1 MAERVGVIGAGLA
14 GLAAALDLTHAG
26 CQVTV
31 FERSRLLGGRA
42 TSFKVA
48 GHEVDNGQ
56 HVFLAC
62 CTEFIDFV
70 KRLGMEHALR
80 LQDRFDVL
88 MLSRRGKASRLRTS
102 GLPAPWHLLTA
113 FLGYRHMGWGA
124 KLDVARALACVR
136 ETRRFDGTFAE
147 WLARLGQRETAVT
160 AFWQPFL
167 VPALNAP
174 LDQMRASD
182 AAFVLLTAFLED
194 AGAARLGYCTVPLAR
209 IAEAAA
215 QRVDQ
220 VRLATPVAG
229 VEVRADGRVA
239 VRLAGGERE
248 VLDAV
253 VVAVPPPQLASLLV
267 RAESY
272 GVPPL
277 DGYRPHPIVDVH
289 LWHDRGAL
297 RFDLA
302 ALLDS
307 PVQWVFE
314 KAPGYLCCS
323 LSAADGFIHRSTE
336 DAVRVCWEEVRATV
350 PGLRD
355 ARLVEAH
362 VTRHP
367 NATFIARPGVQRPG
381 PGTRFPR
388 LSIAGSWTDTGW
400 PDTLESAVRSGRAAA
415 RHLLDAPV
423 VQCLTS

>member
-14 GLAAALDLTHAG
+14 GLAAAVELKGAG
-26 CQVTV
+26 REVTV

-42 TSFKVA
+42 TSFVVA

-62 CTEFIDFV
+62 CTEFIGFV
-70 KRLGMEHALR
+70 KRLGMEHVLR

-88 MLSRRGKASRLRTS
+88 MLSRGGKASRLRTS
-102 GLPAPWHLLTA
+102 VLPPPWHLLTA
-113 FLGYRHMGWGA
+113 FLGYRHMGWLA
-124 KLDVARALACVR
+124 KLDVARALARVR

-147 WLARLGQRETAVT
+147 WLARLGQREAAVT

-167 VPALNAP
+167 VPALNAS

-209 IAEAAA
+209 VAEAAA
-215 QRVDQ
+215 QCLDQ
-220 VRLATPVAG
+220 VRLSTPVVG
-229 VEVRADGRVA
+229 VVVLADGRIA
-239 VRLAGGERE
+239 VRLAEGEHT
-248 VLDAV
+248 VLDGV
-253 VVAVPPPQLASLLV
+253 VVAVPPPQLERLLV
-267 RAESY
+267 RPEPF
-272 GVPPL
+272 GVPRL
-277 DGYRPHPIVDVH
+277 DGYRPRPIVDVH
-289 LWHDRGAL
+289 LWHDRGEL
-297 RFDLA
+297 EFDLA

-323 LSAADGFIHRSTE
+323 LSAADGFIHRPTE
-336 DAVRVCWEEVRATV
+336 DAVRLCWEEVTVAV
-350 PGLRD
+350 PGMRD

-362 VTRHP
+362 ATRSP
-367 NATFIARPGVQRPG
+367 NATFLAGPGVERPG

-388 LSIAGSWTDTGW
+388 LSIAGSWTNTGW

-415 RHLLDAPV
+415 RHLLEASV
-423 VQCLTS
+423 A